1 MSSRYWL
8 RYFQHQG
15 AASQEVSF
23 SGRGSP
29 PCHREARGE
38 EGLKTE
44 LCCVQGDPH
53 TFRLIGWLTPP
64 YKAAVKIPDRDS
76 NPKWYKYWYIY
87 IFITYKLIIKVNKIN
102 NLGN

>member
-23 SGRGSP
+23 PGRGSP

-53 TFRLIGWLTPP
+53 TFRLIGQPYPP
-64 YKAAVKIPDRDS
+64 C
-76 NPKWYKYWYIY
+76 
-87 IFITYKLIIKVNKIN
+87 N
-102 NLGN
+102 NAQES